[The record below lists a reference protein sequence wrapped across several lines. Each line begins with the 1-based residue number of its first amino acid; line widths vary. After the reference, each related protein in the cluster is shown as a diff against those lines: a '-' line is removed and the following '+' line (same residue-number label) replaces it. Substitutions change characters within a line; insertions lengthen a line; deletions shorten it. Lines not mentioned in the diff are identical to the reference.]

1 MKLLIFL
8 LPLLPLFASSQQ
20 VDTMIFKFSNG
31 DIKYLI
37 TRGATGVGTDSLYV
51 QHNGVRT
58 VLSPMDLPVN
68 TATGTALDGKAT
80 NIGLN
85 GGTTNQF
92 LKKNSATN
100 YDWSWSTIAGGGDL
114 LAANNLSDVAN
125 ITTAKTNLSLQNL
138 DNTSDANK
146 PVSTAQA
153 TAITARGYTLS
164 VQALTSSPAD
174 AATIYMGQLPKA
186 PTTTANISKVFIRKA
201 GTIKAA
207 NIFSFSGTAGTNEA
221 WVAHIR
227 LNNTT
232 DTQIASVSLATG
244 ERVWSNTGL
253 NIAVVVGD
261 YIEIKFVNPSWTTNP
276 LTFIPAGYIYIE

>member
-1 MKLLIFL
+1 MKLLLLLL
-8 LPLLPLFASSQQ
+8 LPIFAQSQQ
-20 VDTMIFKFSNG
+20 VDTIVFKFSNG
-31 DIKYLI
+31 DIKYLVA
-37 TRGATGVGTDSLYV
+37 RGATGVGTDSLYV

-58 VLSPMDLPVN
+58 VLSPMDLPVS
-68 TATGTALDGKAT
+68 TAAGAALDAKQATLVSAT
-80 NIGLN
+80 NIKTIN
-85 GGTTNQF
+85 G
-92 LKKNSATN
+92 
-100 YDWSWSTIAGGGDL
+100 STVLGSGDL
-114 LAANNLSDVAN
+114 A
-125 ITTAKTNLSLQNL
+125 
-138 DNTSDANK
+138 
-146 PVSTAQA
+146 VSGGL
-153 TAITARGYTLS
+153 GYTLS

-174 AATIYMGQLPKA
+174 AATIYIGQLPKA
-186 PTTTANISKVFIRKA
+186 PVTAAATSKVFIRKA

-207 NIFSFSGTAGTNEA
+207 NIYSFAGTAGTNEA

-261 YIEIKFVNPSWTTNP
+261 YIEIKFVNPTWATNP